1 MNAAD
6 AIVILVNAVLIA
18 MNMVVIITILKNRRN
33 KRKQERSEK
42 SNVRRDE
49 SFYQRNSEQHEEDG

>member
-6 AIVILVNAVLIA
+6 AIVILANAILIA

-33 KRKQERSEK
+33 KRK
-42 SNVRRDE
+42 
-49 SFYQRNSEQHEEDG
+49 

>member
-6 AIVILVNAVLIA
+6 AIVILVNVILIA

-33 KRKQERSEK
+33 KRK
-42 SNVRRDE
+42 
-49 SFYQRNSEQHEEDG
+49 

>member
-18 MNMVVIITILKNRRN
+18 MNMAVIITILKNRRN
-33 KRKQERSEK
+33 KRK
-42 SNVRRDE
+42 
-49 SFYQRNSEQHEEDG
+49 